1 MAKSL
6 LFQKEYNEALLL
18 HNRLL
23 GLQFLVIDRDIG
35 EYNEMELEDVIGE
48 GLITLNFKE
57 IVLNLMYAIYQID
70 DGKDRAAELYGYLTW
85 DMSKDIKIEVSLFS
99 SKDGLYEIYFSYD
112 ILYQLIL
119 IPAGGEG
126 GKQSC

>member
-18 HNRLL
+18 YNRLL

-48 GLITLNFKE
+48 GLMTLNSKE
-57 IVLNLMYAIYQID
+57 IVLNLMYTIYQTA

-85 DMSKDIKIEVSLFS
+85 DMCKDIKIEVSQFS
-99 SKDGLYEIYFSYD
+99 SKDGLYEIYFSYG

-119 IPAGGEG
+119 TPAGEKG

>member
-6 LFQKEYNEALLL
+6 LFQKEYNEVLLL
-18 HNRLL
+18 YNRLL

-35 EYNEMELEDVIGE
+35 EYNEMELEDVIG
-48 GLITLNFKE
+48 GSLITLNFKE
-57 IVLNLMYAIYQID
+57 IVLNLMYAIHQTA

-85 DMSKDIKIEVSLFS
+85 EMSKDIKKEVSLFS
-99 SKDGLYEIYFSYD
+99 SKDGLYEIYFSYG

-119 IPAGGEG
+119 TPTGEKG